1 MKRII
6 IIISA
11 VLLVAIIALVL
22 CLSFACKKP
31 KTLEEAHDILYDWL
45 IDNGKLEG
53 GTTLSYS
60 SDDFTI
66 SADSSESI
74 TLYYNKGRMNG
85 FLTTCELPLFSVE
98 EKNAMRI
105 TLKKFAQ
112 GRVDSFVFN
121 CNLSPSTYRNN
132 TPLSYEDVSLPTEI
146 SIYNASYGEYQQQS
160 GSLIRKFVPYPDK
173 ADEFYR
179 LKKYNDNLE
188 NEIKQAKKSAI
199 DNSHAAIA
207 EILSWLESNIC
218 KSTGLTLSELG
229 YKEYK

>member
-11 VLLVAIIALVL
+11 VLLVAVIALVL

-66 SADSSESI
+66 SADSSENI
-74 TLYYNKGRMNG
+74 TLYYNKGRMIG

-105 TLKKFAQ
+105 TLK
-112 GRVDSFVFN
+112 DSKNAYRQFVFDVF
-121 CNLSPSTYRNN
+121 LYPSSYKNN
-132 TPLSYEDVSLPTEI
+132 IPLSHKLVSKPYIER
-146 SIYNASYGEYQQQS
+146 YNIDDYGTSYYKDGKMHFE
-160 GSLIRKFVPYPDK
+160 LDPDK
-173 ADEFYR
+173 AEEYYAIVQ
-179 LKKYNDNLE
+179 YNKNIE
-188 NEIKQAKKSAI
+188 NQTKEAEKTAME
-199 DNSHAAIA
+199 NSHAFMA